1 MTMDGLSYTV
11 EVRDGVSVAVG
22 TWAPVGVIPIDFEL
36 PYESDA
42 ALEENVL
49 RLRDIYASLRD

>member
-1 MTMDGLSYTV
+1 MDGLSYTV

-22 TWAPVGVIPIDFEL
+22 IWAPTGITPIYFEI

-42 ALEENVL
+42 ALEERVL
-49 RLRDIYASLRD
+49 SLQDIYAHLRD

>member
-1 MTMDGLSYTV
+1 MDGLSYTV

-22 TWAPVGVIPIDFEL
+22 TWAPVGVAPIYFEL

-42 ALEENVL
+42 VLEE
-49 RLRDIYASLRD
+49 RLLSLQDIYASLRD